1 MLLDR
6 EDARK
11 LADVIGKKMAQNPEK
26 WRAIARE
33 VGPKTGCSSPFGS
46 GDNLP
51 APGEAAHA
59 LNFMHHAVRGVRP
72 YPENGSGGGGGSS
85 KPEADTP
92 DKESCS
98 YTCIEYEPGKGFV
111 CSREFAASCH
121 PDNPYTCC
129 TFTCDPIVGEFNCFG
144 DYECRTMF
152 YCQEGVFESENGD
165 CLNFDCIPDDVFHF
179 CPSPFHT

>member
-11 LADVIGKKMAQNPEK
+11 LADVIGKKMAQEPGK

-33 VGPKTGCSSPFGS
+33 VGPKSGCSSLFGP

-72 YPENGSGGGGGSS
+72 YPENGGGGSS
-85 KPEADTP
+85 QEADDGGKSKDP
-92 DKESCS
+92 CS
-98 YTCIEYEPGKGFV
+98 YTCPV
-111 CSREFAASCH
+111 PS
-121 PDNPYTCC
+121 PDP
-129 TFTCDPIVGEFNCFG
+129 TFTCSSKVPEEFTCPYSH
-144 DYECRTMF
+144 YECCNFACKPVELGTFACMT
-152 YCQEGVFESENGD
+152 EFECGGFWCSYQQFHNQHQCGLFTCD
-165 CLNFDCIPDDVFHF
+165 YHVTYHDDLKK
-179 CPSPFHT
+179 